1 MGLSN
6 CLGVL
11 NKKNGLKNEFLGWKN
26 FCPDFPGTTMTKKN
40 LAVSDDTSSN
50 LLKKKQIK
58 TDDISS
64 TPSKIKKIKGLRLD
78 PY

>member
-1 MGLSN
+1 MSFWVEKTFALIFQAP
-6 CLGVL
+6 L
-11 NKKNGLKNEFLGWKN
+11 WQ
-26 FCPDFPGTTMTKKN
+26 KKN